1 MNFLGFLKSI
11 CYFCLIRHAA
21 IAVFLLVALFYT
33 PTFALELYE
42 NDSVSVS
49 LDTSLSWGMQF
60 RVHDRDN
67 ELIGTPEG
75 GNLRDVNSDDGNL
88 NFDKGVVSNAARIT
102 PELSIRGN
110 QWGGFFRGTAF
121 YDWELMQNDRE
132 RTQLTDDAKDEAG
145 AKAEFLDAYVY
156 GSHDIGAMPC
166 NLRVGRQVINWGE
179 SLFIGNSINTLNPI
193 DVTQLRVPGSELKE
207 ALKPL
212 GSVYGSLGITGGL
225 SFEAVYMFEWDK
237 TNLDPLGTYWST
249 SDSIGPGAF
258 KIITGY
264 GAFPDAENAPVS
276 QSPMAIPRGD
286 DVEADDQG
294 QYGLAMRYFSDTVE
308 TEFSAYFI
316 NYHSHIPSLNVKTA
330 TMDGIMAAAVFG
342 DLDTFWATNEYSFE
356 YVKDVRLFGLA
367 FSTNLWGAAIQGE
380 VSHRKDMPLAID
392 ANEVFFA
399 ATGVI
404 SDVFAQNNQVGN
416 YYLQPEQNIKGY
428 ILRDVTQ
435 AQVSMIKNL
444 GRGLGMD
451 TWNLLGEIGYTHV
464 HDMPD
469 KNELRLAGVEQVSG
483 NEILGL
489 IAHGLP
495 IEDDDRFADAD
506 SAGYVLM
513 LQTTK
518 NDAFW
523 SVNLRPRIAWSNDF
537 YGNAPASIGTFQE
550 GRQAVTLG
558 ITADYLLSW
567 QIDIS
572 YTDYFGNGR
581 YNALNDRDVIGFS
594 IKYQF

>member
-1 MNFLGFLKSI
+1 MNIFEFWKNN
-11 CYFCLIRHAA
+11 YYYYLIRHIATAA
-21 IAVFLLVALFYT
+21 VLLAALFHT

-42 NDSVSVS
+42 NDSVSVA

-60 RVHDRDN
+60 RVQDRDKD
-67 ELIGTPEG
+67 LIGTPEG
-75 GNLRDVNSDDGNL
+75 GNLRGVNSDDGNL
-88 NFDKGVVSNAARIT
+88 NFDKGIVSNAAKIT

-110 QWGGFFRGTAF
+110 SWGGFFRGTAF

-145 AKAEFLDAYVY
+145 AKAELLDAYVY

-193 DVTQLRVPGSELKE
+193 DVTQLRVPGAELKE

-212 GSVYGSLGITGGL
+212 GSVYGSLGITDSL
-225 SFEAVYMFEWDK
+225 SFEAVYMFEWEE

-249 SDSIGPGAF
+249 NDSIGPGAF
-258 KIITGY
+258 KIIPGY
-264 GAFPDAENAPVS
+264 GVFPDFGNAPVS

-286 DVEADDQG
+286 DVEADSQG
-294 QYGLAMRYFSDTVE
+294 QYGLAMRYYFDKIE

-330 TMDGIMAAAVFG
+330 TMDGIMAAVFG
-342 DLDTFWATNEYSFE
+342 DLDTFWATNEYSLE
-356 YVKDVRLFGLA
+356 YVEDVQLLGFA
-367 FSTNLWGAAIQGE
+367 FAANLWGAAIQGE
-380 VSHRKDMPLAID
+380 VSHRMDMPLAID

-404 SDVFAQNNQVGN
+404 SDTFAQNNQVGN
-416 YYLQPEQNIKGY
+416 YYLQPEQTIQGY
-428 ILRDVTQ
+428 VLKDVTQ

-469 KNELRLAGVEQVSG
+469 KSELRLAGVAQVSG
-483 NEILGL
+483 NEILGP

-495 IEDDDRFADAD
+495 IEDDDRFADPD

-513 LQTTK
+513 LQSTK

-523 SVNLRPRIAWSNDF
+523 DVNLRPRIAWSHDF

-572 YTDYFGNGR
+572 YTNYFGNGE
-581 YNALNDRDVIGFS
+581 YNAISDRDVIGFS